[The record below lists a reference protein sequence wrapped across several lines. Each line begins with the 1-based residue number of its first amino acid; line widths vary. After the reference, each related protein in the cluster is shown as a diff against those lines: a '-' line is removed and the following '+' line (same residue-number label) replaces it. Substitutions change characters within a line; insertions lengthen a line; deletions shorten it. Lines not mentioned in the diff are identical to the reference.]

1 MSKLREAAPAIQAT
15 GLIKTYSVGGSEVHA
30 LDGVDLTVAA
40 GEFLCIAG
48 RSGSGKSTMLNLIAG
63 LEPPTDGEILV
74 DGENIGE
81 MSEEKRTRFRR
92 SHVGFVF
99 QSYNNLPQYTALENV
114 ALPLAIRGMS
124 RSEREELAA
133 NALEQVGLQD
143 HMRHR
148 PTQLSGGQQQRV
160 SIARAIVTQPP
171 IVLAD
176 EPTGNL
182 DSRTGAEIME
192 LLCALFRENKT
203 TFVMSSHD
211 PTMTQYMD
219 RTVRFADGRIEKM
232 REEEAAK

>member
-1 MSKLREAAPAIQAT
+1 MRKDVPVIQALDLT
-15 GLIKTYSVGGSEVHA
+15 KTYNVGGSAVHA
-30 LDGVDLTVAA
+30 LDGVNLAVAP

-63 LEPPTDGEILV
+63 LEPPTSGEILV
-74 DGENIGE
+74 DGQNIGA

-92 SHVGFVF
+92 GHVGFVF

-124 RSEREELAA
+124 RSKRETLAA
-133 NALEQVGLQD
+133 EALEQVGLQD

-160 SIARAIVTQPP
+160 SIARAIVTHPP

-192 LLCALFRENKT
+192 LLCALFREHGT
-203 TFVMSSHD
+203 TFIMSSHD

-219 RTVRFADGRIEKM
+219 RTVRFADGRIQ
-232 REEEAAK
+232 